1 MTTPLQ
7 SEAIGKVTA
16 ALLDAKTRFKPAVKD
31 AENPHFNSRFVSLAG
46 VHDAVDE
53 ALLGSK
59 LLLTQQ
65 TDFLPVDAGV
75 VSLLFTRIIH
85 ESGEWLGSRYVLR
98 PVKDDPQGMGSAL
111 TFARRYAAMALLGIA
126 PEDDDGTAASTR
138 RDEPPDEPRLA
149 QPAQLRARIAAL
161 GKAKQKTLD
170 EVAADFAMWSTGTTI
185 AAADVELLAKY
196 INAINDGTALT

>member
-1 MTTPLQ
+1 MIAPLQ

-85 ESGEWLGSRYVLR
+85 ESGEWLGSRYVLH

-138 RDEPPDEPRLA
+138 RDDPPDEPR
-149 QPAQLRARIAAL
+149 PAQLRARIAAL
-161 GKAKQKTLD
+161 GKAKQKSLD
-170 EVAADFAMWSTGTTI
+170 EVAADFAMWSTGTSI
-185 AAADVELLAKY
+185 AEADVELLAKY
-196 INAINDGTALT
+196 INAVNDGSALS